1 MFKKCI
7 TSTERTNE
15 QQTNNQSKMQ
25 TDDEL
30 RNVERVDTF
39 GGTLYSEEVKDMI
52 EKRCGTYDVS
62 PGDGVAVIDVSNLVM
77 GDQSLSTSQY
87 MSDTIKRLTQSREMT
102 LAILVGSN
110 SRLLDVVEERIH
122 REVTGLEC
130 RKVQSWHYN
139 CKSEGVTTFD
149 DAVETEDTL
158 ILMTMH
164 SLGLRG
170 TGSVVLV
177 TSDGNDDANAT
188 YKGVRV
194 LDEDTF
200 GNSFV
205 ESVEKLSETETRVEV
220 WGLSSQMNGGYQRS
234 LDSGHEFGVHKFK
247 KKSRGGQRKSGGGHW
262 RTRRGGGRK

>member
-1 MFKKCI
+1 M
-7 TSTERTNE
+7 
-15 QQTNNQSKMQ
+15 QSDDKHVKM
-25 TDDEL
+25 
-30 RNVERVDTF
+30 VDTF
-39 GGTLYSEEVKDMI
+39 GGTLYNTLEVKNKI
-52 EKRCGTYDVS
+52 EMRCGTYGVS
-62 PGDGVAVIDVSNLVM
+62 HGDGVAVIDVSNLVM
-77 GDQSLSTSQY
+77 GDQGLSTSQY
-87 MSDTIKRLTQSREMT
+87 MTDTMKRLKQSRDIT
-102 LAILVGSN
+102 LAIIVGSN

-139 CKSEGVTTFD
+139 CKSGGVTTFD
-149 DAVETEDTL
+149 DAVDTEDTL

-194 LDEDTF
+194 LDKDTF
-200 GNSFV
+200 GNNFV
-205 ESVEKLSETETRVEV
+205 ESVEKLSETGTRVEV

-234 LDSGHEFGVHKFK
+234 LDSGHVFGVHMFT
-247 KKSRGGQRKSGGGHW
+247 KKSRGGQRNSGGGHW
-262 RTRRGGGRK
+262 RKRQGGGRR